1 MKRSAYVWMGVL
13 LGLAWLTAGT
23 ALGGGFFLYEQSVK
37 SLGNAFAGAESS
49 AEDASTIFYNAAGIT
64 RLPGSQ
70 FELGANVIMPSD
82 KFDNHGS
89 TTSPVVGGA
98 PLTGG
103 NGGDAGKTGVV
114 PNFYYSQEIMP
125 WLHAGLGVN
134 APFGLESDYN
144 RDWVGR
150 YYAVKSELTTIN
162 FNPTVAVKLHDMVS
176 VGAGFNAM
184 YFDAKLT
191 NAVDYGTIGALIGAG
206 TAPQSLDGFAKVTG
220 DTWGYGWNAG
230 VLFTP
235 SETLRLGLAYR
246 SSVDIDLT
254 GNAKFSTPAAAAGIA
269 ALTGLVDT
277 GAEADIT
284 LPATASMGAYWR
296 FHPQW
301 AVLGNVFW
309 TDWSKFNELRV
320 KLDTGT
326 DAVTTND
333 WNDAFRYALGLSY
346 YPTPAWTFRIGGSYE
361 ETPIPNKRLRSPR
374 IPDANRFWTT
384 FGLTWSFSKNFGLD
398 LAYAH
403 LFVNNSKID
412 HSGLEPEDY
421 TRGALNG
428 DYDATVNIIS
438 AQLSWRF

>member
-1 MKRSAYVWMGVL
+1 MKRSACVWVGVL
-13 LGLAWLTAGT
+13 LGLAWLNAGT
-23 ALGGGFFLYEQSVK
+23 AVGGGFFLFEQSVK
-37 SLGNAFAGAESS
+37 SLGNGYAGAESS
-49 AEDASTIFYNAAGIT
+49 AEDASTIFYNPAGIT

-70 FELGANVIMPSD
+70 FELGANVIMPSA
-82 KFDNHGS
+82 KFDNQGS

-114 PNFYYSQEIMP
+114 PNFYYSQEIIP
-125 WLHAGLGVN
+125 RVHAGLGVN
-134 APFGLESDYN
+134 APFGLSSDYN

-191 NAVDYGTIGALIGAG
+191 NAVDFGTIGAGFG
-206 TAPQSLDGFAKVTG
+206 TVPQSLDGFAKVTG
-220 DTWGYGWNAG
+220 DTWGYGWNVG

-235 SETLRLGLAYR
+235 TESLRLGLAYR
-246 SSVDIDLT
+246 SSIDIDLT

-269 ALTGLVDT
+269 EAAGLVDT

-284 LPATASMGAYWR
+284 LPATASVGAYWR

-309 TDWSKFNELRV
+309 TDWSKLNELRI

-326 DAVTTND
+326 DAVTTTD
-333 WNDAFRYALGLSY
+333 WDDAFRYALGVSY
-346 YPTPAWTFRIGGSYE
+346 YPSPAWTFRIGGSYE
-361 ETPIPNKRLRSPR
+361 ETPVPNSRLRTPR
-374 IPDANRFWTT
+374 IPDANRIWTT
-384 FGLTWSFSKNFGLD
+384 LGLTWSFSKNFGID

-403 LFVNNSKID
+403 LFVNDSKINK
-412 HSGLEPEDY
+412 SGLESEDY
-421 TRGALNG
+421 TRGALKGN
-428 DYDATVNIIS
+428 YDASVNIIS
-438 AQLSWRF
+438 AQVSWRF

>member
-1 MKRSAYVWMGVL
+1 MKRSVCLWGGVL
-13 LGLAWLTAGT
+13 LGMVWLNAGP
-23 ALGGGFFLYEQSVK
+23 AVGGGFLLFEQSIK
-37 SLGNAFAGAESS
+37 SLGNAYAGAESS

-70 FELGANVIMPSD
+70 FELGANVVIPSA

-89 TTSPVVGGA
+89 TTSPLLGGA

-103 NGGDAGKTGVV
+103 DGGDAGQAGVV
-114 PNFYYSQEIMP
+114 PNFYYSQEITP
-125 WLHAGLGVN
+125 RIHAGLGVN
-134 APFGLESDYN
+134 APFGLSSSYS

-150 YYAVKSELTTIN
+150 YYAVKSDLTTIN
-162 FNPTVAVKLHDMVS
+162 FNPTLAVKLHEMVS

-191 NAVDYGTIGALIGAG
+191 NAVDYGAVGALVGQP
-206 TAPQSLDGFAKVTG
+206 TLPQSLDGFAKVTG

-235 SETLRLGLAYR
+235 TESLRLGLAYR

-254 GNAKFSTPAAAAGIA
+254 GNAKFSIPAGAEGIA
-269 ALTGLVDT
+269 AATGLVDT
-277 GAEADIT
+277 GAKADIT
-284 LPATASMGAYWR
+284 LPATASLGAYWR

-309 TDWSKFNELRV
+309 TDWSKLNELRIE
-320 KLDTGT
+320 LDTGP
-326 DAVTTND
+326 DAVTTTD
-333 WNDAFRYALGLSY
+333 WKDAFRYALGLSY

-361 ETPIPNKRLRSPR
+361 ETPVPNSRLRTPR

-384 FGLTWSFSKNFGLD
+384 LGLTWSFSKDFGLD

-403 LFVNNSKID
+403 LFVNDSKINK
-412 HSGLEPEDY
+412 SGLEPEDY
-421 TRGALNG
+421 TRGALKG
-428 DYDATVNIIS
+428 DYDASVNIIS
-438 AQLSWRF
+438 GQLSWRF